1 MTLHRM
7 TSILPA
13 ESPFPIPTS
22 AGLGDGAAGGEATAH
37 AVPDVPF
44 VSAFTQEPCTLD
56 SEIYRDMR
64 WCPNCAGQ
72 PVFVEIF
79 EFESGRMGGCL
90 GCGEERVVRFTRM
103 VA

>member
-13 ESPFPIPTS
+13 DLPTPTLTP
-22 AGLGDGAAGGEATAH
+22 AGLGDGAAAGEAIAH
-37 AVPDVPF
+37 AVPED
-44 VSAFTQEPCTLD
+44 SQQASLRELD

-64 WCPNCAGQ
+64 WCPNCAGEK
-72 PVFVEIF
+72 VFVEVY
-79 EFESGRMGGCL
+79 EFESGRVGVCL

>member
-13 ESPFPIPTS
+13 DLPTPTLTP
-22 AGLGDGAAGGEATAH
+22 AGLGDGAAAGEAIAH
-37 AVPDVPF
+37 AVPE
-44 VSAFTQEPCTLD
+44 VSLHDSLRELD

-64 WCPNCAGQ
+64 WCPNCAGEK
-72 PVFVEIF
+72 VFVEVY
-79 EFESGRMGGCL
+79 EFESGRVGVCL